1 MKKIVCVILLC
12 LSCVYGGG
20 DEGLSILKAK
30 NNIKY
35 LKALGIGYCLG
46 YDVEKLYDE
55 FSMSWPKLD
64 VDESARNAIINEIKA
79 LVDTEKSKLIK
90 PTRKYDETALL
101 FHDCFFIDSIG
112 YREAIQRIAEK
123 YCVKNCSSIEQ
134 LRNWCRY

>member
-1 MKKIVCVILLC
+1 MKKIICVILLC

-55 FSMSWPKLD
+55 LKIFNIALITSQYTCDFDVFVLCHCNFKLHIL
-64 VDESARNAIINEIKA
+64 STK
-79 LVDTEKSKLIK
+79 
-90 PTRKYDETALL
+90 
-101 FHDCFFIDSIG
+101 
-112 YREAIQRIAEK
+112 
-123 YCVKNCSSIEQ
+123 
-134 LRNWCRY
+134 

>member
-55 FSMSWPKLD
+55 LKIFNIALITSQYTCDFDVFVLCHCNFKLHIL
-64 VDESARNAIINEIKA
+64 STK
-79 LVDTEKSKLIK
+79 
-90 PTRKYDETALL
+90 
-101 FHDCFFIDSIG
+101 
-112 YREAIQRIAEK
+112 
-123 YCVKNCSSIEQ
+123 
-134 LRNWCRY
+134 

>member
-1 MKKIVCVILLC
+1 MILLC

-55 FSMSWPKLD
+55 LKIFNIALITSQCTCDFDVFVLCHCNFKLHIL
-64 VDESARNAIINEIKA
+64 STK
-79 LVDTEKSKLIK
+79 
-90 PTRKYDETALL
+90 
-101 FHDCFFIDSIG
+101 
-112 YREAIQRIAEK
+112 
-123 YCVKNCSSIEQ
+123 
-134 LRNWCRY
+134 

>member
-1 MKKIVCVILLC
+1 MKKIICVILLC

-101 FHDCFFIDSIG
+101 FHDCFF
-112 YREAIQRIAEK
+112 Y
-123 YCVKNCSSIEQ
+123 
-134 LRNWCRY
+134 

>member
-12 LSCVYGGG
+12 LSYVYGGG

-55 FSMSWPKLD
+55 LKIFNIALITSQYTCDFDVFVLCHCNFKLHIL
-64 VDESARNAIINEIKA
+64 STK
-79 LVDTEKSKLIK
+79 
-90 PTRKYDETALL
+90 
-101 FHDCFFIDSIG
+101 
-112 YREAIQRIAEK
+112 
-123 YCVKNCSSIEQ
+123 
-134 LRNWCRY
+134 